1 MLKPLRAIKRLRDPR
16 DLWLFLRV
24 LSMLILLPRLIHKLS
39 LPELLARLDPGV
51 LNDAKDE
58 KQLRKTV
65 GFTDSLLRYH
75 VFQRY
80 GKCLLRSLLLFRF
93 LRQQGWPVE
102 IHFGVRKTENPV
114 SDQALQADTG
124 IRGHSWLVLDNK
136 PFLEDNK
143 VDYVNTFRYP
153 HRL

>member
-16 DLWLFLRV
+16 DLWLFFRI
-24 LSMLILLPRLIHKLS
+24 LSMVILIPRLIRKMS
-39 LPELLARLDPGV
+39 LPELLARLDPGITNS
-51 LNDAKDE
+51 LKDQN
-58 KQLRKTV
+58 KLLKTV
-65 GFTDSLLRYH
+65 GFTDSLLRYRL
-75 VFQRY
+75 FQRY
-80 GKCLLRSLLLFRF
+80 GKCLLRSLILFRF

-102 IHFGVRKTENPV
+102 IHFGVRKTESPV
-114 SDQALQADTG
+114 SDQELQADTG